1 MLNKIIFAIDNDLT
15 VHAVAKFM
23 RHIDTAR
30 AVGTLKGSFIP
41 CIGCYDGVMEASY
54 MMDERDYRRLVEPL
68 SFTADQDCI
77 MHVPADTRQPCT
89 LEFPTGETQSIGSMR
104 EVQPHD
110 ALGLTAWTYVIE
122 TSTYWTTE

>member
-30 AVGTLKGSFIP
+30 AVGTMQGSFIP
-41 CIGCYDGVMEASY
+41 CIGCYDGELESSY
-54 MMDERDYRRLVEPL
+54 MMDERDYRKLVEPFG
-68 SFTADQDCI
+68 FTADQVCI

-89 LEFPTGETQSIGSMR
+89 LEYTTGGTKSIGAMR
-104 EVQPHD
+104 DVT
-110 ALGLTAWTYVIE
+110 ALEAMGLRAWTYVLE
-122 TSTYWTTE
+122 TGMYWTTN